1 MTPPAPAAGPATHA
15 LAPAILVLAL
25 GHVFSN
31 AVRTL
36 PAVAADVLQRDLGI
50 AADEL
55 GAITGIF
62 PLAFAATMVPVGVAL
77 DRYGVKPVSLVLLAI
92 SGLGAVLAALAPG
105 PLGMSLAQ
113 AVLGIGCSG
122 MLMCPMTYAGKMLS
136 PARFGLWSGLITTT
150 GNTGM
155 LLSASPLAWLVEA
168 SGWRAGYWSAAAF
181 AALAAVLVALI
192 VREPAPPRRDPGRDS
207 VWADAR
213 EVVAL
218 GLSRRLRAPVVL
230 ALASFAV
237 VLGVRGLWGGPWLME
252 VKGMSR
258 IAAGNLLLACTV
270 AMTVGPALA
279 GWMARQAPG
288 SVRALLAGGHLV
300 AAGLLVLL
308 LAGGPGGPFGAFP
321 PGLDGVL
328 LVGFGLAIGAQV
340 LAFPMV
346 RAAVEPEQTGRAL
359 SAMNIAYF
367 GGAAALQAISG
378 VAAAVGGIGAA
389 IASFI
394 LALVLCTLAF
404 LLLSRRPDEG
414 AHR

>member
-1 MTPPAPAAGPATHA
+1 MGLPAAAAAAGPASRA
-15 LAPAILVLAL
+15 LALAIVVLAL

-77 DRYGVKPVSLVLLAI
+77 DRYGVKPVALVLLAV
-92 SGLGAVLAALAPG
+92 STAGAALAAVAPG
-105 PLGMSLAQ
+105 PLGMALAQ
-113 AVLGIGCSG
+113 AVLGVGCSG
-122 MLMCPMTYAGKMLS
+122 MLMCPMTYAGKTLS
-136 PARFGLWSGLITTT
+136 PARFGLWSGLITTI

-168 SGWRAGYWSAAAF
+168 SGWRAGYWSAAGF
-181 AALAAVLVALI
+181 AALAAFLIALI
-192 VREPAPPRRDPGRDS
+192 VREAPPPRRDPRHT

-218 GLSRRLRAPVVL
+218 GLSRRLRAPMVL
-230 ALASFAV
+230 ALASFAA

-252 VKGMSR
+252 VKGMPR
-258 IAAGNLLLACTV
+258 IPAGNLLLACTV

-279 GWMARQAPG
+279 GWVARRSG
-288 SVRALLAGGHLV
+288 GRERALLAGGHLA

-308 LAGGPGGPFGAFP
+308 LAGGPGGPFGPFP
-321 PGLDGVL
+321 PALDGAL
-328 LVGFGLAIGAQV
+328 LVGFGLAIGSQV

-346 RAAVEPEQTGRAL
+346 RAAVAPEQTGRAL

-378 VAAAVGGIGAA
+378 AAAASGGIGAA
-389 IASFI
+389 IASFV
-394 LALVLCTLAF
+394 LALVLCTAAF
-404 LLLSRRPDEG
+404 LLLSRRG
-414 AHR
+414 GGRR